1 MKSIHSIKDAVGK
14 IRGIG
19 VRVVMVTGDY
29 SLTAASVGVSV
40 GMLKDMK
47 YETLSKFREN
57 MLDFKPTKR
66 SILLNG
72 PEIDRLS
79 KNEWKIIC
87 NDYSEIILSR
97 ATPNHKLICV
107 KEFQENGHSVL
118 MIGDG
123 VNDVPA
129 LKRSDLS
136 VAMGSGS
143 KIAADLSSVVLLD
156 NLFSSIYELI
166 VTGRQAFVNIRKVF
180 IFSMI
185 SSGFSQYT
193 ATLLSSTWGIPQ
205 LYSNLQMTLVSAV
218 TDVFP
223 SISLFF
229 EKPEPNELN
238 RVRENLIN
246 VRLLVFALGFLG
258 PLTTIL
264 AYMNFFLFF
273 KYKYGINPTDLGAMF
288 SINDDVSNNIM
299 AGQTVGFY
307 SIVIMQT
314 FGNLYSIRTRR
325 LSIFQSFPIFKKYR
339 NLPLFVVSV
348 LICFVTTFLVAY
360 PISGVT
366 VNIPI
371 AYCGIAWGSSAF
383 ILVLNEAFKI
393 YVYSISSVKRFL
405 NKGS

>member
-1 MKSIHSIKDAVGK
+1 
-14 IRGIG
+14 
-19 VRVVMVTGDY
+19 MVTGDY
-29 SLTAASVGVSV
+29 SLTAASVGISV
-40 GMLKDMK
+40 GMLTDMK
-47 YETLSKFREN
+47 YETLAKFREN

-87 NDYSEIILSR
+87 NEYSEIILSR

-107 KEFQENGHSVL
+107 KEFQANGHSVL

-156 NLFSSIYELI
+156 NLFSSIYTLI
-166 VTGRQAFVNIRKVF
+166 VTGRQAFINIRKIF

-193 ATLLSSTWGIPQ
+193 ATLLTSTWGIPQ
-205 LYSNLQMTLVSAV
+205 LYSNLQMTLVSAL
-218 TDVFP
+218 TDVLP
-223 SISLFF
+223 SIALFF

-246 VRLLVFALGFLG
+246 VRLLVFGLGFLG

-273 KYKYGINPTDLGAMF
+273 KYKYGINPVDLGAKF
-288 SINDDVSNNIM
+288 FITDDVSNIIM

-325 LSIFQSFPIFKKYR
+325 LSIFESFPIFKKYR
-339 NLPLFVVSV
+339 NLTLFFVSV
-348 LICFVTTFLVAY
+348 LICIVATVFVAF
-360 PISGVT
+360 PIPGVT

-383 ILVLNEAFKI
+383 ILVVNEILKVFI
-393 YVYSISSVKRFL
+393 YRIPAIKRFL
-405 NKGS
+405 EKSL